1 MWRRL
6 CVDVD
11 ADGAIL
17 GASVEIYSD
26 QKLEKDSVL
35 VMEPGWVD
43 HKTLV
48 QCIEDLEREG
58 WMQPPLRLVSFE

>member
-6 CVDVD
+6 CIDVDVD
-11 ADGAIL
+11 GTLL

-48 QCIEDLEREG
+48 QAIEDLEREG